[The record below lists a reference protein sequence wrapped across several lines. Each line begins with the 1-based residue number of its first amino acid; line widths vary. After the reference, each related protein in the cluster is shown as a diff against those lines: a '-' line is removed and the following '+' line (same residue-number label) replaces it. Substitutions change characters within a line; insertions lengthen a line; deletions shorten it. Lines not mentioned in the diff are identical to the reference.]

1 MRRAIIYTCIL
12 LITGYTAGAQYTM
25 WGKIEYERKV
35 SVKRMY
41 SDLYGD
47 KNNDWYESMK
57 SKLPQS
63 KSKFFNLYFN
73 TDKSLYKPGK
83 KVEEEGNTWIG
94 STPVDDDVVLSD
106 FKKNKVISLKDL
118 YGDKFVIEDSL
129 KHIKWKLGSEIRTIA
144 NYKCRKAVAKMCDSV
159 YIVAF
164 YTDDIP
170 ASSGPEMFGGLPGM
184 ILEIAI
190 PRLYTTWVATNVE
203 ITAPKENELTLASA
217 RGKKL
222 THQQMEKELQSGMKN
237 RGDWGTR
244 FIWWGVL

>member
-1 MRRAIIYTCIL
+1 MRTIVYIGIL
-12 LITGYTAGAQYTM
+12 LLMAFTADAQYTM

-41 SDLYGD
+41 SDLYGGKD
-47 KNNDWYESMK
+47 NNWYENMK

-63 KSKFFNLYFN
+63 KSRFFNLYFN
-73 TDKSLYKPGK
+73 TDKSLFKPGK
-83 KVEEEGNTWIG
+83 KVDEDGNTWIG

-106 FKKNKVISLKDL
+106 FKTKRVISMKDM
-118 YGDKFVIEDSL
+118 YGEKFVIEDSL
-129 KHIKWKLGSEIRTIA
+129 KHIKWKIESEIRTIA
-144 NYKCRKAVAKMCDSV
+144 NYKCRKAVGKICDSV
-159 YIVAF
+159 YVVAF

-170 ASSGPEMFGGLPGM
+170 TGSGPEMFGGLPGM
-184 ILEIAI
+184 ILELAI

-203 ITAPKENELTLASA
+203 ITAPKDNELTVANSRGKRLNHLQMENEL
-217 RGKKL
+217 R
-222 THQQMEKELQSGMKN
+222 SGMKN